1 MANLSIM
8 IGWLHDLEAYF
19 CIQGNQLWYDPVPPA
34 DWARYKTDLCRKLMP
49 YAEASQAA

>member
-1 MANLSIM
+1 MTWRPIFASRETSYAM
-8 IGWLHDLEAYF
+8 
-19 CIQGNQLWYDPVPPA
+19 YDPVPPA